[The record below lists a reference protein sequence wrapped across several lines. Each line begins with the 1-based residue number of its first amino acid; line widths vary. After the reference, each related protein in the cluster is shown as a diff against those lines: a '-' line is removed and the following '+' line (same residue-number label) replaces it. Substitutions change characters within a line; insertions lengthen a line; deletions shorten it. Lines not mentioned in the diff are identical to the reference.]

1 MLTYLLLIRKRPSP
15 LDWQWVHTP
24 PLYTPHAIWL
34 CCPDQDDNT
43 TSVVKSAQTA
53 RTDRKWSRGNGGHGT
68 QLKELIATKEAVIGA
83 VWRRLQRRCWLAA
96 SFTQGPPHSV
106 LVRHERGKDMSLYG
120 TMRTG
125 VSGMNAQANRLSTV
139 ADNIANANTT
149 GYKKASTQFSSL
161 ILPATGGA
169 YNSGGVTTDVRYSI
183 SSQGNFT
190 YTTSPT
196 DLAIQG
202 GGFFIVQ
209 GSDGQEYMTRAG
221 AFTPMADGTLRN
233 SAGYTLMG
241 YPYSSTEDPTIVING
256 FSGLEEINLSSGD
269 LSVKPS
275 ESGYLNVNLP
285 SNEEDGFS
293 KATSL
298 VAYDSLGNTH
308 KLDFA
313 YTKVGTLPG
322 PPPTSEWELEVSY
335 TDPTSGTKT
344 QLLTPTSPATLTFGS
359 DGKLTT
365 PHAIST
371 AELTIGGGVLSSLDI
386 TIGGNDKGTTQLAAD
401 FAASGDIDGIGPSKV
416 AGYEIDDDGTVYLK
430 YENGDLAP
438 KYRIAM
444 ASVPS
449 PDNLK
454 PLPGN
459 VYSQSPDSG
468 VVTMGYPGNSGL
480 GTIIS
485 GALED
490 SNVDIA
496 EELTSMIESQRNYTA
511 NSKVFQTGSE
521 LMEVLVNLKR

>member
-1 MLTYLLLIRKRPSP
+1 
-15 LDWQWVHTP
+15 
-24 PLYTPHAIWL
+24 
-34 CCPDQDDNT
+34 
-43 TSVVKSAQTA
+43 
-53 RTDRKWSRGNGGHGT
+53 
-68 QLKELIATKEAVIGA
+68 
-83 VWRRLQRRCWLAA
+83 
-96 SFTQGPPHSV
+96 
-106 LVRHERGKDMSLYG
+106 
-120 TMRTG
+120 
-125 VSGMNAQANRLSTV
+125 
-139 ADNIANANTT
+139 
-149 GYKKASTQFSSL
+149 
-161 ILPATGGA
+161 
-169 YNSGGVTTDVRYSI
+169 
-183 SSQGNFT
+183 
-190 YTTSPT
+190 
-196 DLAIQG
+196 
-202 GGFFIVQ
+202 
-209 GSDGQEYMTRAG
+209 
-221 AFTPMADGTLRN
+221 
-233 SAGYTLMG
+233 
-241 YPYSSTEDPTIVING
+241 
-256 FSGLEEINLSSGD
+256 
-269 LSVKPS
+269 
-275 ESGYLNVNLP
+275 
-285 SNEEDGFS
+285 
-293 KATSL
+293 
-298 VAYDSLGNTH
+298 
-308 KLDFA
+308 
-313 YTKVGTLPG
+313 VGTLPG